1 MQPTP
6 GDKFRSA
13 MSSREARGSLAIG
26 LVATVVTAAAGI
38 YWFPTTLPRVAGR
51 ELEQGIETIVNLTVI
66 AAPVVGVVIG
76 VAGYSILNMRRPSN
90 PPTEDGPGIRTNQ
103 TVVMTWT
110 VVSALFCTLAIV
122 WGLAEMGGGEAKA
135 LTFGKQAM
143 VVEVTGAQWAWT
155 YKYPAQGIT
164 SQELVLPVGQP
175 VLFRVT
181 SVDVNHSFWPVQL
194 GIKVDA
200 NKDIVTTAFTIPEN
214 IGGLDIHCAELCGLY
229 HAYMANEGQVVMP
242 SDFTAW
248 VEGQKQVTA

>member
-1 MQPTP
+1 M
-6 GDKFRSA
+6 
-13 MSSREARGSLAIG
+13 MSSREARGSMAIG
-26 LVATVVTAAAGI
+26 LLATLATVALGI
-38 YWFPTTLPRVAGR
+38 YWFPSTLPTVVG
-51 ELEQGIETIVNLTVI
+51 EDLEKGIDTIRNLTII

-76 VAGYSILNMRRPSN
+76 ITGYSLLNMRRPSN

-103 TVVMTWT
+103 SVVMTWT

-135 LTFGKQAM
+135 LTFGKRAM

-155 YKYPAQGIT
+155 YRYPEQGIT
-164 SQELVLPVGQP
+164 SQDLVLPVGQP

-200 NKDIVTTAFTIPEN
+200 NKDIVTTAFTVPEN
-214 IGGLDIHCAELCGLY
+214 IGGLDVHCAELCGLY
-229 HAYMANEGQVVMP
+229 HAYMANGGKVVTP

-248 VEGQKQVTA
+248 VAAQKQVTV